1 MSWSN
6 GSLRSFSRPR
16 SAAPVPGWP
25 GKTIPRAAERA
36 ICAFSTV
43 GQTAGWVRLAWSRS
57 SQLNGI
63 FRRAYHQ
70 SQQSPDCRC
79 HVLVSNMSSIE
90 SGEGCGV

>member
-25 GKTIPRAAERA
+25 GKAIPRAAERA

-63 FRRAYHQ
+63 FQ
-70 SQQSPDCRC
+70 TCVSP
-79 HVLVSNMSSIE
+79 VSAVTRLSVSCSSVE
-90 SGEGCGV
+90 HEFDRVG